1 MLKQAVIKIIA
12 GFVKSQVYNWA
23 RKPIETQER
32 QLYYLIKNARKT
44 LFGKDHDF
52 LNINNYEEFKTKI
65 PIRDYEDLREY
76 FEKIKQGKSNVLWP
90 GKPLYLAVTSGT
102 TSGSKYIPIT
112 KQSLPNHLNGAKT
125 ALLMYVAE
133 TGKTDFVNGK
143 FIFIQ
148 GSPVLRRISG
158 ILTGRLSGISAHH
171 VPFYMKK
178 TCYHLGALILLKNG
192 RKKLKA

>member
-23 RKPIETQER
+23 RKPIETQET
-32 QLYYLIKNARKT
+32 QLNYLIKNARKT

-52 LNINNYEEFKTKI
+52 FNINNYEEFKTNI

-112 KQSLPNHLNGAKT
+112 NQSLPNHLNGAKT

-133 TGKTDFVNGK
+133 TGKTDFVK
-143 FIFIQ
+143 W
-148 GSPVLRRISG
+148 
-158 ILTGRLSGISAHH
+158 
-171 VPFYMKK
+171 
-178 TCYHLGALILLKNG
+178 
-192 RKKLKA
+192 